1 MKKIRYLLILLLFI
15 PVLNV
20 KAEVSCGTYTYGQHS
35 VTAYIEGNL
44 LRIDTYP
51 KVAPIS
57 LERQECPKEIY
68 RWLCFSTYSY
78 ALTKPSTNGACEDAG
93 TFRQES
99 RELTTTPTPTPSSS
113 TNSLTPSNKY
123 ENLDVCEGGP
133 YKYIQKC
140 GCMPAALTDLTS
152 RVFNLIKIIA
162 PALLIIVG
170 GFDLIKA
177 VTAADEKAIQKQQT
191 KLIKK
196 FVAAFTIFILFTL
209 VQFVIGLVAKDKEG
223 TIKCIEYIVNG
234 WNGE

>member
-15 PVLNV
+15 PCFV
-20 KAEVSCGTYTYGQHS
+20 KAEGNCGTYTNNLE
-35 VTAYIEGNL
+35 VNKEGNT
-44 LRIDTYP
+44 I
-51 KVAPIS
+51 KVTIPPSSIVG
-57 LERQECPKEIY
+57 QIFVTFKEIAGNDGTCPEMFY
-68 RWLCFSTYSY
+68 ECKYNTSAGIHDIKYDVSGCYLIDGYKLYSEKIHR
-78 ALTKPSTNGACEDAG
+78 T
-93 TFRQES
+93 
-99 RELTTTPTPTPSSS
+99 SSS
-113 TNSLTPSNKY
+113 TNPLIPSNKY
-123 ENLDVCEGGP
+123 ENIDVCEGGP

-177 VTAADEKAIQKQQT
+177 VTAADEKAIQNQQT